1 MEEKEKEIQQNML
14 RERAKKVPDV
24 TDEDWAKV
32 NSFNRD
38 LVEEFLYESVHLSP
52 KTVNQYKSGLRIFY
66 KWVEDTL
73 NGKPIP
79 KIKKKEFM
87 RYQNF
92 LVRRGMSS
100 NGIKFKRSAV
110 SSMNKYL
117 LNFYEDD
124 DDFLTFRNFVE
135 GVPNPAPNKVYT
147 KVPLTKEEV
156 QMVKDTLLENEQYQ
170 ILAAFSVLYDT
181 GSRRA
186 EFVQLKK
193 EIINYD
199 QIKDKEGNPSGVYKT
214 HDVRTKGKGEQG
226 LPRHLLLSDEAMKH
240 IKLWLDYRGEDNC
253 EYIFVSKHND
263 EYQPLHTS
271 AVNYWFKEIISDI
284 VGRRVNPHIIR
295 ASRSS
300 HLIKDSDGKL
310 TKAQKLLGH
319 KDSSTTNNFY
329 NLNDDDDDIADMF

>member
-1 MEEKEKEIQQNML
+1 MADIKKNML
-14 RERAKKVPDV
+14 RERAKKIDEV
-24 TDEDWAKV
+24 TDEQWSRV
-32 NSFNRD
+32 NPFNRE
-38 LVEEFLYESVHLSP
+38 LVEEYLYESVHLSP
-52 KTVNQYKSGLRIFY
+52 KTLDQYKSGLRIFY
-66 KWVEDTL
+66 SWVQEAL
-73 NGKPIP
+73 GGKEVY

-87 RYQNF
+87 RYQNY

-124 DDFLTFRNFVE
+124 DNFLTFRNFIE
-135 GVPNPAPNKVYT
+135 GVPNPSPNKVYS
-147 KVPLTKEEV
+147 KVPLTKVEI
-156 QMVKDTLLENEQYQ
+156 QNVKDALLEAEQYQ

-181 GSRRA
+181 GSRRS

-193 EIINYD
+193 EIISYEPL
-199 QIKDKEGNPSGVYKT
+199 KDKVGNSVGAYRT

-226 LPRHLLLSDEAMKH
+226 LLRPLLLSDEAMGH
-240 IKLWLDYRGEDNC
+240 IKLWLEHRGEDNC
-253 EYIFVSKHND
+253 EFIFVSKQNN
-263 EYQPLHTS
+263 EYQPLHAS

-284 VGRRVNPHIIR
+284 IGRRVNPHIVR

-329 NLNDDDDDIADMF
+329 NLNDDDDDVADMF